1 MNNAKPFYLSLTI
14 GGALVHLF
22 ITLASIFGV
31 DLSDQA
37 GAITNVITQ
46 CTLAGGAF
54 LATFSTI
61 VGRIRARK
69 AISFGTTPAP
79 LKMLL
84 VLATVTAL
92 SLTGCATQSTTTTA
106 MESYAAE
113 AAGIAATT
121 ATIELVGGKS
131 GGPRKAAI
139 ATDFLTVAN
148 AGYTIVA
155 SGNLTTA
162 QIDAIFQSFKSDAN
176 TTSFDTI
183 AEDVAQQ
190 LEIYLQ
196 ANPNANAQ
204 KVVTAFFQGVQL
216 SASALGGTSPVVTG
230 TSAAGTAAAT
240 TSLTTN

>member
-14 GGALVHLF
+14 VGALVHLF
-22 ITLASIFGV
+22 ITLTSIFGV
-31 DLSDQA
+31 DLNDQA

-69 AISFGTTPAP
+69 TISLGSAP
-79 LKMLL
+79 LKMFL
-84 VLATVTAL
+84 VLTAVTAL
-92 SLTGCATQSTTTTA
+92 SLTACATQSTTTTA
-106 MESYAAE
+106 VESYAAE
-113 AAGIAATT
+113 AAGVAATT
-121 ATIELVGGKS
+121 ATVELVGGKT
-131 GGPRKAAI
+131 GGPTKAAI

-162 QIDAIFQSFKSDAN
+162 QIDSIFQSFKSDEN
-176 TTSFDTI
+176 TTAFDTI

-190 LEIYLQ
+190 LDLYLQ

-204 KVVTAFFQGVQL
+204 EVVTSFFQGVQL
-216 SASALGGTSPVVTG
+216 AASALGGVAPTATG
-230 TSAAGTAAAT
+230 TSAAGPAAAT
-240 TSLTTN
+240 TN